1 MRMPGAKAQQLT
13 LDNRMVTR
21 RRKRA
26 RSTGLLLVD
35 YINHFHFP
43 RAEEL
48 APRAVRAAR
57 ATASLKAALTREGC
71 ACVYANDNF
80 GEWRMEF
87 SALVEEARAQGDASG
102 EIAALLRPEKGDLS
116 ILKPRNSA
124 FYGTP
129 LEFLLDELDA
139 STLVIAGIA
148 VDMCVLA
155 TAQDAHMR
163 KFELRVPANCVAGFN
178 RAEERSAL
186 ATMERTLHADTAPYE
201 A

>member
-1 MRMPGAKAQQLT
+1 
-13 LDNRMVTR
+13 MVTR

-26 RSTGLLLVD
+26 RSTVLLLVD

-43 RAEEL
+43 RAAEL

-57 ATASLKAALTREGC
+57 ATASLKFALTRQGC

-80 GEWRMEF
+80 GQWRMEF
-87 SALVEEARAQGDASG
+87 SALVEQCLAQGNASG
-102 EIAALLRPEKGDLS
+102 KIATLLQPAAGDMS
-116 ILKPRNSA
+116 VLKPRNSA

-163 KFELRVPANCVAGFN
+163 KFQVRVPSDCVAGFS
-178 RAEERSAL
+178 RAEERAAL
-186 ATMERTLHADTAPYE
+186 ITMERTLGADISPHRT
-201 A
+201 

>member
-1 MRMPGAKAQQLT
+1 
-13 LDNRMVTR
+13 MVTR

-26 RSTGLLLVD
+26 RSTVLLLVD
-35 YINHFHFP
+35 YINHFRFP
-43 RAEEL
+43 RAAQL

-57 ATASLKAALTREGC
+57 ATASLKAAMTRQGC
-71 ACVYANDNF
+71 VCVYANDNF
-80 GEWRMEF
+80 GEWQMEF
-87 SALVEEARAQGDASG
+87 SAQVRESLAKGDASG
-102 EIAALLRPEKGDLS
+102 KIAALLRPTSRDLS

-129 LEFLLDELDA
+129 LEFLLDELEA

-163 KFELRVPANCVAGFN
+163 KFNLRVPSNCVAGFT

-186 ATMERTLHADTAPYE
+186 LTMERTLHADTAPHRT
-201 A
+201 